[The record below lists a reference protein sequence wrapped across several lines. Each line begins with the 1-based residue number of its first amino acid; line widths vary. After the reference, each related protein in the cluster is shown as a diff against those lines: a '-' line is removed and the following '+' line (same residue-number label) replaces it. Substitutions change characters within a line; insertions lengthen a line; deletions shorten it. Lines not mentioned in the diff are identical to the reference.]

1 MSNFIT
7 CNNNTLTPEQIL
19 AALLTKDAD
28 GNVAIRTMLADACSE
43 NAIDCTKNALPLN
56 ANLLKAIG
64 ISRYCGK
71 PALRLGISPQAV
83 ALFLGVESYPDLT
96 TANVTES
103 AGVIFF
109 NVALAKLDITTA

>member
-28 GNVAIRTMLADACSE
+28 GNVAIRTMLANACSE

-56 ANLLKAIG
+56 ANLLKAVG
-64 ISRYCGK
+64 ISRCGK

-83 ALFLGVESYPDLT
+83 ALFLGVVSYPNLT
-96 TANVTES
+96 TANVSES